1 MFRIRISLSFVVI
14 FLLASCGRKSISS
27 LQHRGVVVAQ
37 KQVTLHNEGSS
48 VNNVQIQYL
57 GCGGLYIRHAGQAIM
72 IDPFFSHQRF
82 MTIGRSMMFG
92 GRIRS
97 KPRHIEWARERM
109 YDSLGILAEDLKK
122 ETKAIFAA
130 HGHYDHLMDVPY
142 VHRYWLQGQ
151 ADVYA
156 NESSVSTCAGVIA
169 SDKLH
174 SAESLAAIRE
184 QPGKSVDL
192 RGADGSVI
200 KVYPLLASHNP
211 HVRNIKLFSGSVMR
225 PPANFNDPRSKTRVN
240 DWLEGRTL
248 SFLID
253 IERNDSVVFRIF
265 VQSSSCEFPDGLPP
279 QALLSARPVDL
290 AILGVASYQF
300 SETSY
305 PCQYLDRLQPRHL
318 MFIHW
323 EDFFRPYNRKPKSVM
338 KNDIPRF
345 FNEVLQKCKPAS
357 YILPAPGVVINA
369 EF

>member
-1 MFRIRISLSFVVI
+1 MV
-14 FLLASCGRKSISS
+14 LLASCGRKSISS
-27 LQHRGVVVAQ
+27 LQRKGVIVAQ
-37 KQVTLHNEGSS
+37 KQVTLRGEGSS

-57 GCGGLYIRHAGQAIM
+57 GCGGLYIRYAGQAIM

-82 MTIGRSMMFG
+82 MTIGRSLMLG

-97 KPRHIEWARERM
+97 KPRHIEWARKRM
-109 YDSLGILAEDLKK
+109 YDSLGISEENLRN

-151 ADVYA
+151 AHVYA
-156 NESSVSTCAGVIA
+156 NESSVNTCAAVIA
-169 SDKLH
+169 RDKLR
-174 SAESLAAIRE
+174 SAEQLAAIRE

-192 RGADGSVI
+192 RGAYGSVI

-211 HVRNIKLFSGSVMR
+211 HMRNIKLFSGSVMT
-225 PPANFNDPRSKTRVN
+225 PPARFNDPRAKTRVN

-253 IERNDSVVFRIF
+253 IEQNDSVVFRIF

-279 QALLSARPVDL
+279 QSLLSARAVDL

-300 SETSY
+300 SESSY

-323 EDFFRPYNRKPKSVM
+323 EDFFRPYNNKPKSVM

-345 FNEVLQKCKPAS
+345 FNEVLEKCKPAG
-357 YILPAPGVVINA
+357 YILPSPGVVINA